1 VRADLVVDN
10 ANIITID
17 DERPRA
23 SSLAVLGEHIVDV
36 GDGDGLD
43 AVRRI
48 DLGGLTVVPGFND
61 AHNHMRPFGET
72 LGQVPLSSPPVR
84 AVSDVVDAIARRVDE
99 VEAGEW
105 VVGSNYD
112 HNKLDGGR
120 HPTRHDIDAV
130 SPHNPVVLNHT
141 SGHFC
146 VVNTRAMHLARI
158 GDVAVPEGGVVA
170 TDTDG
175 RPTGLLEEQAQQ
187 LVRHL
192 LLPHPIEAMVE
203 HLAAASR
210 RYLSEGITSAQEAG
224 VGSLLGS
231 PNPNELAAWQEA
243 RQRGVLRTRVTLMI
257 SAETLHE
264 IDAHVDDPAG
274 TSLDLGLRSGFGDD
288 WLRIGPTKVF
298 ADGSLMGRTAAM
310 FDDFAG
316 EPGNAGY
323 FQMDPARLRKV
334 IIDAHTAGW
343 QVATHAIG
351 DRAVAT
357 TLDIYTEALRLAP
370 RADHRHRIEHCG
382 VCRPADVARMAGMG
396 VIPTPQG
403 RFISEIGDGMMD
415 ALGPER
421 VANCYRQR
429 SFLQAGI
436 VLAGSSDRPVVNGAP
451 LLGIHDLV
459 NQRTAGGQ
467 DFNPHEALEPI
478 EALRAY
484 TLGSAHAS
492 FDEHRKGSL
501 TPGKLADLVVL
512 DRDPTAID
520 RDGIAETQ
528 VVATMIGGQFAH
540 DPQGLGA

>member
-1 VRADLVVDN
+1 
-10 ANIITID
+10 
-17 DERPRA
+17 
-23 SSLAVLGEHIVDV
+23 
-36 GDGDGLD
+36 
-43 AVRRI
+43 
-48 DLGGLTVVPGFND
+48 
-61 AHNHMRPFGET
+61 M
-72 LGQVPLSSPPVR
+72 Q
-84 AVSDVVDAIARRVDE
+84 
-99 VEAGEW
+99 
-105 VVGSNYD
+105 
-112 HNKLDGGR
+112 
-120 HPTRHDIDAV
+120 
-130 SPHNPVVLNHT
+130 
-141 SGHFC
+141 
-146 VVNTRAMHLARI
+146 LARI

-170 TDTDG
+170 TDTEG
-175 RPTGLLEEQAQQ
+175 QPTGLLEERAQQ

-192 LLPHPIEAMVE
+192 LLPHPVEAMVD

-210 RYLSEGITSAQEAG
+210 RYLSEGVTSAQEAG

-243 RQRGVLRTRVTLMI
+243 RRRGVLRTRVTLMI
-257 SAETLHE
+257 SAEALHH
-264 IDAHVDDPAG
+264 IDRHIDDPAG
-274 TSLDLGLRSGFGDD
+274 TSLDLGLHSGFGDD

-323 FQMDPARLRKV
+323 FQMAPDRLRAV
-334 IIDAHTAGW
+334 IIDAHLAGW

-357 TLDIYTEALRLAP
+357 TLDIYEEALRLAP

-382 VCRPADVARMAGMG
+382 VCRPGDVDRIAAMG
-396 VIPTPQG
+396 VIPTPQA

-415 ALGPER
+415 ALGPDR

-429 SFLQAGI
+429 SFVEAGI

-459 NQRTAGGQ
+459 NQRTAEGR
-467 DFNPHEALEPI
+467 DFNPHEALEP
-478 EALRAY
+478 EQALRAY
-484 TLGSAHAS
+484 TLGSAYAA

-501 TPGKLADLVVL
+501 TPRKLADVVVL
-512 DRDPTAID
+512 DQDPTTVD
-520 RDGIAETQ
+520 RDGIADTR

-540 DPQGLGA
+540 DPQGLGG